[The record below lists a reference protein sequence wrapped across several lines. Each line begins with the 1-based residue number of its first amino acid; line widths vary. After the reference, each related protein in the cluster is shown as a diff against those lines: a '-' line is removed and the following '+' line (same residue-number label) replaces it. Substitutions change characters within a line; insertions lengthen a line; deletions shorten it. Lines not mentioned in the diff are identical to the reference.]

1 MPTARDAEAGGMTVT
16 AYRGLP
22 GPTGSAMGR
31 RTPGPG
37 PQGRPGTPTTL
48 PRVRTAEGTLVM
60 TGAVINGM
68 SATLRMSSEQSQ
80 SRCDLVRE
88 RYQALEELQ
97 RSKSLQRSLSRPT
110 MLSSVRSF
118 SYDFPTQIAEM
129 ERMSNQRSSP
139 PPPPPHQTPL
149 STIEATAPPGSTTPR
164 AGKTREEETSDRV
177 LSTDR

>member
-1 MPTARDAEAGGMTVT
+1 MTVT

-22 GPTGSAMGR
+22 GPIGLAMGR

-37 PQGRPGTPTTL
+37 LQGRPGTPTTL
-48 PRVRTAEGTLVM
+48 PRVRTAEGPLVM
-60 TGAVINGM
+60 TGVVTNGM
-68 SATLRMSSEQSQ
+68 SATPRMASDQPQ

-139 PPPPPHQTPL
+139 PSPPPHQTPL
-149 STIEATAPPGSTTPR
+149 STIEAPAPFGSTTPR
-164 AGKTREEETSDRV
+164 AGKTREEETRDGV
-177 LSTDR
+177 FSTDR